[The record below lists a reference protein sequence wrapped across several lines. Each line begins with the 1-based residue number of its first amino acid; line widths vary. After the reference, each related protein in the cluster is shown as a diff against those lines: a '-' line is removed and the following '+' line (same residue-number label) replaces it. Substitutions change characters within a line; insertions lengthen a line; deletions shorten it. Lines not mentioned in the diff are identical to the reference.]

1 MAENIKISIDLADA
15 AAQKALLDFIEK
27 ANKVDKGLNKI
38 KKSGDDTFTQITE
51 GIGKSLGI
59 YEIFAGNITA
69 NVALK
74 AFDLLKDSAVAL
86 FDTFIVDGVKAA
98 QESEKALNDL
108 NIALRLNGNYSESA
122 SKDMQAF
129 AENIQRTTTFEDDL
143 VIKNIALL
151 QSLTRLDTEGLKRV
165 SSAAVNLS
173 SVLGKDLGTV
183 TEALSKAYNGQT
195 KPLKMMGI
203 QFEETGSKSRDFA
216 NALSVIESRFSGGA
230 AGAVTTFS
238 GATSQ
243 LKNNFGDL
251 LEKIGD
257 IIIKNPAVIATIK
270 TLTEVF
276 TKFSDYILVNGD
288 KISGM
293 LSGMIVGLVESIQ
306 KSLPTLEGFITSIKI
321 LGDTTKILFNLA
333 TAGTLTSQLFG
344 DGIVDDLKD
353 IGDGFSNIGDTLNF
367 KLNGGKFL
375 EISGAVT
382 KMHNDIANAAY
393 LSSNRQI
400 EAYDKEFKAIETNI
414 KVKKELTEE
423 QIKLR
428 AEDRKYVE
436 GLAEKSRSIEDNSKL
451 QMDILA
457 SDLELKN
464 TLESTQDRVNYDAK
478 IANLVQFQELKQK
491 ALDEAL
497 KKEEERVINSVASEE
512 SKKTA
517 LLQLEN
523 KYAVESLKLKNDLA
537 GKEAVVAENKRK
549 KEIADREYSI
559 SATGNLFS
567 SLGSLAAIG
576 GKKNF
581 EIVKAFNIAAAIT
594 NAYAA
599 ITKTLADGGP
609 YPFNLVNAGAIGIS
623 AFANVANIA
632 SQQAPSFETGGIVPG
647 SSFTGDRISANV
659 NSGEMILNRRQQ
671 SQLFDM
677 VNNGG
682 VAASVSGLGSSIG
695 QVVKDIMSQP
705 IIVNVD
711 GKQLFNITR
720 DQLASGR
727 SF

>member
-1 MAENIKISIDLADA
+1 MAENIKVSIELADA
-15 AAQKALLDFIEK
+15 AAQKSLNDFITK
-27 ANKVDKGLNKI
+27 SKKVDDGL
-38 KKSGDDTFTQITE
+38 KKVKESSQGTFNEISV

-59 YEIFAGNITA
+59 YEIFAGNIAA

-74 AFDLLKDSAVAL
+74 AFDLLKDSASAL

-129 AENIQRTTTFEDDL
+129 AEEIQKTTTFEDDL

-165 SSAAVNLS
+165 STAAINLS
-173 SVLGKDLGTV
+173 SALGKDLGTT
-183 TEALSKAYNGQT
+183 TEALAKAANGNVAA
-195 KPLKMMGI
+195 LKKMGI
-203 QFEETGSKSRDFA
+203 TFEETGSKSRDFQ
-216 NALSVIESRFSGGA
+216 NALKAVEDKFGGA
-230 AGAVTTFS
+230 AVASVNTFA

-257 IIIKNPAVIATIK
+257 IIIKNPAVIATMK
-270 TLTEVF
+270 TLSELF

-288 KISGM
+288 KISEM
-293 LSGMIVGLVESIQ
+293 LSGMIVGFVESIQ
-306 KSLPTLEGFITSIKI
+306 KSLPVLEGFVTSIKI
-321 LGDTTKILFNLA
+321 LGDTTKVLFNLA

-344 DGIVDDLKD
+344 DDIVDDLKD

-382 KMHNDIANAAY
+382 KMHNDIANSAY
-393 LSSNRQI
+393 LSSNRQV
-400 EAYDKEFKAIETNI
+400 EAYDREFKAVENNI
-414 KVKKELTEE
+414 KIKKELTEE
-423 QIKLR
+423 EARLS
-428 AEDRKYVE
+428 AEDVKYVE
-436 GLAEKSRSIEDNSKL
+436 GLARKTSDIEANQKLELDLLNSKL
-451 QMDILA
+451 ELRNA
-457 SDLELKN
+457 LEAEK
-464 TLESTQDRVNYDAK
+464 DAANYENKLIAEQQFADAQQQVLYD
-478 IANLVQFQELKQK
+478 NLQK
-491 ALDEAL
+491 AEA
-497 KKEEERVINSVASEE
+497 RVINSVATEE
-512 SKKTA
+512 LKNAA
-517 LLQLEN
+517 LLALEN
-523 KYAVESLKLKNDLA
+523 KYQLESNKAKNEADVRDIKRS
-537 GKEAVVAENKRK
+537 KEK
-549 KEIADREYSI
+549 KEKEKKDREDTI
-559 SATGNLFS
+559 STTANTFGALA
-567 SLGSLAAIG
+567 SLAAIG

-581 EIVKAFNIAAAIT
+581 EIMKAFSLAEALTSGYLAAQKALALGYPMAIPATIAAAAT
-594 NAYAA
+594 TA
-599 ITKTLADGGP
+599 
-609 YPFNLVNAGAIGIS
+609 
-623 AFANVANIA
+623 ANVARIT
-632 SQQAPSFETGGIVPG
+632 SQQPPSFENGGIVPG

>member
-1 MAENIKISIDLADA
+1 MAENIKVSIELADA
-15 AAQKALLDFIEK
+15 AAQKSLNDFITK
-27 ANKVDKGLNKI
+27 SKKVDDGL
-38 KKSGDDTFTQITE
+38 KKVKESSQGTFNEISI

-59 YEIFAGNITA
+59 YEIFAGNIAA

-74 AFDLLKDSAVAL
+74 AFDLLKDSASAL

-122 SKDMQAF
+122 SKDMQKF
-129 AENIQRTTTFEDDL
+129 AEEVQKTTTFEDDL

-165 SSAAVNLS
+165 STAAINLS
-173 SVLGKDLGTV
+173 SALGRDLGTT
-183 TEALSKAYNGQT
+183 TEALAKAANGNVT
-195 KPLKMMGI
+195 ALKKMGI
-203 QFEETGSKSRDFA
+203 TFEETGSKSRDFQ
-216 NALSVIESRFSGGA
+216 NALKAVEDKFGGA
-230 AGAVTTFS
+230 AVASVNTFA

-257 IIIKNPAVIATIK
+257 IIIKNPAVIAAMK
-270 TLTEVF
+270 TLSEVF
-276 TKFSDYILVNGD
+276 TKFADYILVNGD
-288 KISGM
+288 KISEM
-293 LSGMIVGLVESIQ
+293 LSGMIVGLIESVQ
-306 KSLPTLEGFITSIKI
+306 KSIPILEGFITSIKI

-400 EAYDKEFKAIETNI
+400 EAYDREFKAVETNI

-423 QIKLR
+423 QQKAR
-428 AEDRKYVE
+428 QEDLKYVE
-436 GLAEKSRSIEDNSKL
+436 GLASKSRSIEENQKL
-451 QMDILA
+451 ELELLA
-457 SDLELKN
+457 SNLELKN
-464 TLESTQDRVNYDAK
+464 TLEDTQEKINYDNK
-478 IANLVQFQELKQK
+478 LIALQQYSELKQK
-491 ALDEAL
+491 VLDDNL
-497 KKEEERVINSVASEE
+497 FKEEERVIKSIASEDQ
-512 SKKTA
+512 KNAA
-517 LLQLEN
+517 LLALEN
-523 KYAVESLKLKNDLA
+523 KYQVESTKLKNDLTSKSAKIDKSKMDKEKKDRQDTISETA
-537 GKEAVVAENKRK
+537 GAFGAL
-549 KEIADREYSI
+549 A
-559 SATGNLFS
+559 
-567 SLGSLAAIG
+567 SLAAIG

-581 EIVKAFNIAAAIT
+581 EIMKAFSLAEALTSGYLAAQKALALGYPMAIPATIAAAAT
-594 NAYAA
+594 TA
-599 ITKTLADGGP
+599 
-609 YPFNLVNAGAIGIS
+609 
-623 AFANVANIA
+623 ANVARIT
-632 SQQAPSFETGGIVPG
+632 SQQAPSFENGGIVPG

-720 DQLASGR
+720 DQLANGR